1 MKLTK
6 TQWILVA
13 VVALAIWYFFLR
25 KKDEGTKKENGYYMY
40 NPNEDSLN
48 SPYFDAYGSDGTES
62 SFEIMPENAIRQQP
76 CDILQNGMISINNIK
91 SRFKEINH
99 LYRPINGKDTL
110 KTDRDGIT
118 RKYFTVKYKLINENI
133 SDYKPLPYGYISPS
147 NSLIYTYRYDMAGAE
162 RLIKK
167 IKLCIKK

>member
-13 VVALAIWYFFLR
+13 VVSLAIWYFFLR

-62 SFEIMPENAIRQQP
+62 GYNYAHCNKYVIGGTRIAGIKRPFK
-76 CDILQNGMISINNIK
+76 SIQ
-91 SRFKEINH
+91 H
-99 LYRPINGKDTL
+99 LYRPIEGKDII
-110 KTDRDGIT
+110 KTDRNGN
-118 RKYFTVKYKLINENI
+118 KFEYFSVKYKLINEN
-133 SDYKPLPYGYISPS
+133 STNYSPLPVGYMKPKDIAIFEYP
-147 NSLIYTYRYDMAGAE
+147 YRYTKDGKRME
-162 RLIKK
+162 FDK
-167 IKLCIKK
+167 IKSCLK